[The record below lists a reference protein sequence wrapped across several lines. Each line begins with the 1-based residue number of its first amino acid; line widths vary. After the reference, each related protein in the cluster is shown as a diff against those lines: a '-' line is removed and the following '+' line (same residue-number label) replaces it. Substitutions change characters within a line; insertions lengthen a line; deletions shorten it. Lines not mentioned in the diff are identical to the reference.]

1 MNAYQQLERH
11 IQAIDALEGARAI
24 LHWDSETMM
33 PHGAADLR
41 GEQLAALAGVIH
53 DKMTDPAFPDLLE
66 KAESQIGSLEEWQ
79 RANLRE
85 MRHQWTHANAVPA
98 DLVQALTKASTK
110 CEHIWREAKIGND
123 YAAFAPYFTEVLAR
137 VREVAAVKAE
147 TLGLSPYNALL
158 DQYDPGLR
166 TEMVNPIFDELQGFL
181 PGMIDQVIE
190 KQKAQ
195 SFQPITDKIPVAHQE
210 ALGRQLMNKL
220 GFDFNHGRIDTS
232 SHPFCGGIPGDIRL
246 TTRYR
251 ETAFTESLYGVLH
264 ETGHALYE
272 MGLPADW
279 RHQPVGKARGMSVH
293 ESQSLLIEMQL
304 SRSRDFLHFLL
315 PLIRE
320 QFSISGP
327 AWEEDNVYRQ
337 LTRVERSF
345 IRVNADELTYPLHVI
360 MRYRLEQALLS
371 GTLQV
376 KDLPD
381 AWNTAMQQSLGITP
395 KTDTEGCLQDIHW
408 PGGAIGYFPTYTLGA
423 MIAAQLFDKAK
434 KDVKDL
440 TNNIRS
446 GHFSPLIEWL
456 KIHVHARASL
466 LSTPKLIEE
475 ATGQPLK
482 VSIYKAHLTK
492 RYLEN

>member
-1 MNAYQQLERH
+1 MKAYDELAHRTH
-11 IQAIDALEGARAI
+11 AIDALGGAQAI

-33 PHGAADLR
+33 PHGAAALR

-53 DKMTDPAFPDLLE
+53 EKMTDAAWPDLI
-66 KAESQIGSLEEWQ
+66 AEAEEDSAPLDDWQ

-85 MRHQWTHANAVPA
+85 IKHQWVHANAVPA
-98 DLVQALTKASTK
+98 DLVQAMTKASTR
-110 CEHIWREAKIGND
+110 CEHIWREAKRAND
-123 YAAFAPYFTEVLAR
+123 YAGFAPHFSEVLKC

-147 TLGLSPYNALL
+147 ALSLSQYNALL

-166 TEMVNPIFDELQGFL
+166 TEMVDPIFAELQSFL
-181 PGMIDQVIE
+181 PDMIDAVIE
-190 KQKAQ
+190 KQNARPLA
-195 SFQPITDKIPVAHQE
+195 PITDTIPIAKQE
-210 ALGRQLMNKL
+210 ALGRQLMDAL

-232 SHPFCGGIPGDIRL
+232 SHPFCGGVPGDIRL

-251 ETAFTESLYGVLH
+251 EEAFAESLYGVLH

-304 SRSRDFLHFLL
+304 SRSREFLQFLL
-315 PLIRE
+315 PLLRA
-320 QFSISGP
+320 QFGVM
-327 AWEEDNVYRQ
+327 WDEDVLYRQ

-371 GTLQV
+371 GDLQV
-376 KDLPD
+376 KDLPG
-381 AWNTAMQQSLGITP
+381 AWNDAMQQNLGITP

-423 MIAAQLFDKAK
+423 MIAAQLFDKARQNLP
-434 KDVKDL
+434 DM
-440 TNNIRS
+440 TQNIAS
-446 GHFSPLIEWL
+446 GQFQPLIGWL
-456 KIHVHARASL
+456 KAHVHSRASF
-466 LSTPKLIEE
+466 LSTPELIEE

-482 VSIYKAHLTK
+482 VSIYKAHLKK
-492 RYLEN
+492 RYLEE